1 VKGEHYLITVPAQT
15 GTGRP
20 DQPVS
25 LKQSLS
31 KSIIFVCEIVKSR
44 SKKCVI
50 CNKVGQQW
58 TGQPEVKAAENLQA
72 KSLKSFRQAERKLI
86 ILNG

>member
-1 VKGEHYLITVPAQT
+1 
-15 GTGRP
+15 
-20 DQPVS
+20 
-25 LKQSLS
+25 
-31 KSIIFVCEIVKSR
+31 VCEIVKSR